1 MINVYKNIYIGNQE
15 DCMYDEAWWAV
26 VHACKHPCHK
36 KAVGYPKNLPTDHK
50 NYLYYIQGR
59 NLYLNM
65 IDTHSPIFDM
75 DLFKVSCGF
84 IKSHEK
90 QSIDVLV
97 HCNKAWSRSAAI
109 IFLYLSRETDL
120 FDISSYDNAR
130 EDYNKLYNSF
140 IPKAGID
147 KYFRRNW
154 KELISF

>member
-1 MINVYKNIYIGNQE
+1 
-15 DCMYDEAWWAV
+15 
-26 VHACKHPCHK
+26 
-36 KAVGYPKNLPTDHK
+36 
-50 NYLYYIQGR
+50 
-59 NLYLNM
+59 
-65 IDTHSPIFDM
+65 M